1 MKKNDVIA
9 LISACLGSGIAGACM
24 AKLWFERDMSNERE
38 KINAALDRAEARTK
52 NINDQVDEAVRFVYD
67 TEARNAFDKRLK
79 SMNVESIAEEV
90 CKREIQTIED
100 SVIRR
105 RIQAEYEDQIRKVMQ
120 EELKEYFKTGIK
132 RMIDTDIDSEFI
144 RRTAK
149 TYIKDIVS
157 DQLDDE
163 IEKAIKSCDVDD
175 LMEKAINDCD
185 VEDLI
190 EEYIEDHS
198 SKMND
203 IFRKAASQIFKEKF
217 DDKFVEKVLESI
229 EESLN

>member
-9 LISACLGSGIAGACM
+9 LISACLGSGMAGVCI

-67 TEARNAFDKRLK
+67 TEARNAFDKCLK

-105 RIQAEYEDQIRKVMQ
+105 RIQAEYEGQIRKIMQ
-120 EELKEYFKTGIK
+120 EELKEYFKNGIK

-175 LMEKAINDCD
+175 LMKKAVNDCD

-198 SKMND
+198 SKIND
-203 IFRKAASQIFKEKF
+203 IIRKAASQIIKEKF